1 MELGVEGEDV
11 EKGGKG
17 GRQQSEDQ
25 RTNLP
30 LFKVYPQFWWDNN
43 YEDLRILNEGNVS
56 FLYTK
61 HPPPG
66 QF

>member
-11 EKGGKG
+11 EKGRKG

-30 LFKVYPQFWWDNN
+30 LFKVYSQFSWNN
-43 YEDLRILNEGNVS
+43 NFEDLIILNGGNVS
-56 FLYTK
+56 SLYTK